1 MIKWLLGLLLV
12 NILFFAFMQ
21 WGGTLTVDTDTPV
34 VEADLN
40 ADKVKLIK
48 DVLPVSAIAATSE
61 EVSAVAASAVKASE
75 PALILSADS
84 SSVPKVIK
92 QCAEWGEFSG
102 SGLAQVQTELAALSL
117 GGKLTQST
125 IEHDSGYW
133 VFLPPVK
140 KRAEVQHKI
149 EQLKKLGVNDY
160 FVVQEAGIW
169 MNAISLGVFRT
180 EKSAQ
185 KFLASMQEKGVH
197 SAKVGERKSKL
208 KFTQFFIK
216 DMDAATADKIRNLEK
231 DFPDNELKITDCN

>member
-75 PALILSADS
+75 PALIFSADS

-140 KRAEVQHKI
+140 KRAEVQRKI